1 MVIKWGPLERVRFT
15 TQAIIVPI
23 EHPRFPDFGPYRI
36 RTAACSVSTGFC
48 TFTCTNFDPALARM
62 SYLPLFYINSG
73 DECSSL

>member
-36 RTAACSVSTGFC
+36 RMPHVQSAQVSARL
-48 TFTCTNFDPALARM
+48 PAQILI
-62 SYLPLFYINSG
+62 LHWP
-73 DECSSL
+73 E